1 MIEMYTGKI
10 NCFFFFLLLLTF
22 QQELVMNYSLGWL
35 QKESI
40 EWQITHLLSL
50 KKDKSFE
57 GFETPWDC
65 LEKPA
70 KKNWDFL
77 GKLWREMKTLLNP
90 DTY

>member
-1 MIEMYTGKI
+1 
-10 NCFFFFLLLLTF
+10 
-22 QQELVMNYSLGWL
+22 MNYSLGWL

-70 KKNWDFL
+70 KKIGISLENF
-77 GKLWREMKTLLNP
+77 GEK
-90 DTY
+90 